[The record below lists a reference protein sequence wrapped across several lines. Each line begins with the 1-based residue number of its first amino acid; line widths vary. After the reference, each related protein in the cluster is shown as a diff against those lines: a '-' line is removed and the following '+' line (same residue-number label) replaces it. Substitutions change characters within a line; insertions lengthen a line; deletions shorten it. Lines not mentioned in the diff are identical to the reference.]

1 MTVGSAVLS
10 GFAATIVLT
19 GITAAAQFFGLSR
32 MSLPFILGTMVTPDR
47 DRASLYGVGMHF
59 LVGWAFAFVYVAL
72 FDQLG
77 VARWWLGGIFGIVH
91 GLFTLLVLMP
101 ILPDMHPRMASE
113 RRGPTPT
120 RLLQPPGF
128 FGLHYGVRTPLVTL
142 VAHLAYGVVLGAV
155 YGIPLPH

>member
-1 MTVGSAVLS
+1 MIVGSAVLA

-19 GITAAAQFFGLSR
+19 GISAAAQFSGQTR
-32 MSLPFILGTMVTPDR
+32 MSLPFIIGTIFTPDR
-47 DRASLYGVGMHF
+47 DRAPLYGVGLHF
-59 LVGWAFAFVYVAL
+59 VVGWAFAFVYVAL

-77 VARWWLGGIFGIVH
+77 IARWWLGGVFGIVH
-91 GLFTLLVLMP
+91 GLLILLVVMP
-101 ILPDMHPRMASE
+101 VLPDLHPRMASE

-128 FGLHYGVRTPLVTL
+128 LGLHYGVRTPLVTL
-142 VAHLAYGVVLGAV
+142 VSHLAYGMVLGAV